1 MAINNHPITTDDPNI
16 NQMRYMIEQRAEW
29 LYEICKE
36 LESRGI
42 DYEPI
47 ARAAISRFGHRRG
60 QEMLNSFCCKGHDL
74 RELGESFESKPS
86 TTVFEK
92 EYIEISKDRM
102 EVDFHYCPLLACWQK
117 LTNDETALAKLCDMA
132 MDGDR
137 CMFSEIPDSEFIL
150 AQKLADGDP
159 VCKMIVQKKNN

>member
-1 MAINNHPITTDDPNI
+1 MAIINNPITTDDPNI

-47 ARAAISRFGHRRG
+47 ARAAIKRFGHRRG
-60 QEMLNSFCCKGHDL
+60 QETVAGFQHGGQDL
-74 RELGESFESKPS
+74 RELAQSFESKPS

-92 EYIEISKDRM
+92 EYLDISEDRM
-102 EVDFHYCPLLACWQK
+102 EVDFHYCPLLACWQR
-117 LTNDETALAKLCDMA
+117 LTDDEEELAKLCDMA

-137 CMFSEIPDSEFIL
+137 CMFSEIPDSEFLLEQRI
-150 AQKLADGDP
+150 AYGDP
-159 VCKMIVQKKNN
+159 VCKMIVQKKHS